1 MSVLVLMPRDRV
13 PMRGT
18 VTSVT
23 SPPPAHRTGARRRT
37 LLGHSVR
44 GRPIYVT
51 EVGDRSSPRRLL
63 VVGCIHGDEAAG
75 IAIASAVE
83 RAAPRS
89 EDVWVVDDLNPDGLA
104 RRTRQNAHGVDLNR
118 NFPAGWRALGVPGDQ
133 QYPGPAPL
141 SEPEARIAR
150 SLVARLRP
158 SVSVWFHQ
166 PLGVVDQS
174 GGDLGVELHLARLLG
189 SPAAPAAALSGERR
203 WLGEPRSAPRHGLRG
218 RASCR
223 PSPAIAGPAIRAR
236 SHRWS
241 RLQGAFR
248 GTPVGSFRYARL
260 EARGHLPRGL

>member
-1 MSVLVLMPRDRV
+1 MLAIAIGAMSVLVLMPRDRV

-174 GGDLGVELHLARLLG
+174 GGDLDLELHFARLLG
-189 SPAAPAAALSGERR
+189 LPLRRLPRYPGSAVGWENRAAP
-203 WLGEPRSAPRHGLRG
+203 
-218 RASCR
+218 
-223 PSPAIAGPAIRAR
+223 
-236 SHRWS
+236 
-241 RLQGAFR
+241 R
-248 GTPVGSFRYARL
+248 GTAFVVELPA
-260 EARGHLPRGL
+260 GHLPRSQALRYARALTDGRVFRARSEGHR